1 MSKKVDVTFMRF
13 VMNDADWKREVLDA
27 GDKVLCVIDVY
38 DKLWGPCEMMAGH
51 LSNFFFDLGEKYGIK
66 FVRAQVNTVDE
77 LKEFK
82 DQAEPHFLIYLNGEK
97 LELIP
102 GADIPKIKGA
112 IETKAPPAK

>member
-1 MSKKVDVTFMRF
+1 MAAPA
-13 VMNDADWKREVLDA
+13 DAPLSLEFTYWFPRP
-27 GDKVLCVIDVY
+27 VIDVY

-82 DQAEPHFLIYLNGEK
+82 DQAEPHFLIYLVGAMPPRG
-97 LELIP
+97 LRPAAP
-102 GADIPKIKGA
+102 G
-112 IETKAPPAK
+112 